1 MVKIVTVKQY
11 TCDFCKNEIHE
22 NKCIKSIEINR
33 SYSMDLVNTINLDL
47 RCNYPY
53 SGNLQLDICESC
65 FYEML
70 EEHIKDWRNS
80 NEKTR

>member
-1 MVKIVTVKQY
+1 MIKIVTVKQY
-11 TCDFCKNEIHE
+11 TCDFCKSEVHE
-22 NKCIKSIEINR
+22 NECIKSIEINR
-33 SYSMDLVNTINLDL
+33 SYSMDIVNTINLDL

-53 SGNLQLDICESC
+53 SDNLQLDICKSC

-70 EEHIKDWRNS
+70 EEHIKDWRSS